1 MLLFF
6 VGYEFIKYHVS
17 LTHIILVQSL
27 QVTENYDLV
36 EKISKVATRNDNPVT
51 PIKMISV
58 RVA

>member
-1 MLLFF
+1 MFLLHLLFLLHF
-6 VGYEFIKYHVS
+6 F
-17 LTHIILVQSL
+17 VQSL

>member
-1 MLLFF
+1 M
-6 VGYEFIKYHVS
+6 I
-17 LTHIILVQSL
+17 

-36 EKISKVATRNDNPVT
+36 EKISKVPTRSDNPIQ